1 MLTSIIVENG
11 NPIYDSRENC
21 NAIIETKNNKLIAGC
36 SVTKIP
42 NTITSI
48 GEYAFSYY
56 DLMNSMEIP
65 NSVTSIGDY
74 AFKACNSLSSIT
86 IPNSVKT
93 IGLEAFRF
101 CHSLTSVVIPNSV
114 SDIGVAAFHN
124 CKSLITL
131 TLGSGLDNIGA
142 YAFYF
147 CNSLSTIYSHTRTTP
162 TLAKTSFINYDAT
175 LYVPCESLVDYK
187 QHEIWGLFSSI
198 LCNKNNGSDLEN
210 TYSQSSLENH
220 KKFLRNGQLII
231 VRDGVEY
238 TVMGQEM

>member
-74 AFKACNSLSSIT
+74 AFKACSSLSFIT
-86 IPNSVKT
+86 IPNSVTT

-101 CHSLTSVVIPNSV
+101 CNSLTSVVIPNSV

-124 CKSLITL
+124 CKSLTTL
-131 TLGSGLDNIGA
+131 TLGSGLEKIGA

-147 CNSLSTIYSHTRTTP
+147 CNSLSTIYSHAITTP
-162 TLAKTSFINYDAT
+162 ILAKTSFINYDAT
-175 LYVPCESLVDYK
+175 LHVPCESSVDYK

-198 LCNKNNGSDLEN
+198 LCNEDNESDLKS
-210 TYSQSSLENH
+210 TYSPSSSDNN
-220 KKFLRNGQLII
+220 KKLLINGQLYILK
-231 VRDGVEY
+231 DGKTY
-238 TVMGQEM
+238 NAMGQEM